1 MFEQMNLDRRSFL
14 QGVAATA
21 ALRRLAVPA
30 EAHSQSS
37 FGLIKQAKAGLLD
50 IGYADGLSRQ
60 LSNRGR
66 MIVRDQCV
74 PIAGAISMDVTTL
87 DVTDIPGVEVG
98 DEVTILGATPGCT
111 IDAWEHA
118 RLANTVVYE
127 TLTSI
132 GKRVPRV
139 YV

>member
-1 MFEQMNLDRRSFL
+1 VGYSARF
-14 QGVAATA
+14 VAQ
-21 ALRRLAVPA
+21 RESVIAVLPV
-30 EAHSQSS
+30 
-37 FGLIKQAKAGLLD
+37 
-50 IGYADGLSRQ
+50 GYADGLSRQ

-66 MIVRDQCV
+66 MVVRDECV
-74 PIAGAISMDVTTL
+74 PIAGAISMDITTL
-87 DVTDIPGVEVG
+87 DVTDVPDVEVG
-98 DEVTILGATPGCT
+98 DEVTILGSTDRCT